1 MEGHG
6 GGQGTLG
13 AEYPE
18 DGRAGLSHGA
28 RGSGDPGSAAGRC
41 SLREGVPLGACNL
54 VPWGQA
60 PGGARVPLCFTGV
73 YTACPPP
80 GPGWAPPCLHSPP
93 TQEGPTPP
101 PLDLEQLWRETL
113 NTASLHLQKKH
124 RCLNRGE
131 PEGDR
136 REGRTGPSSQ
146 DSGHLHTAGSA
157 SSPGAESA
165 WKEGEKGCPRG
176 FSLPGSLSLSN
187 CRTRKL
193 TLREGETC
201 ARGHVVRTGRVTTP

>member
-93 TQEGPTPP
+93 TQEGPHPSTPGSGAA
-101 PLDLEQLWRETL
+101 LEG
-113 NTASLHLQKKH
+113 NTEHSL
-124 RCLNRGE
+124 
-131 PEGDR
+131 
-136 REGRTGPSSQ
+136 
-146 DSGHLHTAGSA
+146 A
-157 SSPGAESA
+157 SSA
-165 WKEGEKGCPRG
+165 KE
-176 FSLPGSLSLSN
+176 
-187 CRTRKL
+187 
-193 TLREGETC
+193 
-201 ARGHVVRTGRVTTP
+201 TPVPEQG